1 MDRLRKLES
10 RIVVGREGKALADRL
25 TQVKQE
31 LLAVRSDR
39 DSLRERV
46 DEQEAKLDDAASE
59 IRRLV
64 AALQVRAEQVLGK
77 HTDITDFPPPS
88 HGSGKGSG
96 TGSGIEG
103 AADSTGAGGDRTAAL
118 VADLASLPTAQARRA
133 GLLFEVG
140 RARDAEQ
147 RMAARAAG
155 KEGETTVASE
165 QASKQPHSQARLD
178 LWVDAHARWSPRSI
192 PSCSLTTKPPY
203 VSHAVTSSPPLSS
216 LLPFHHT
223 RRRAP

>member
-1 MDRLRKLES
+1 M
-10 RIVVGREGKALADRL
+10 
-25 TQVKQE
+25 
-31 LLAVRSDR
+31 
-39 DSLRERV
+39 
-46 DEQEAKLDDAASE
+46 
-59 IRRLV
+59 

-77 HTDITDFPPPS
+77 HTDITDSSPPS

-165 QASKQPHSQARLD
+165 
-178 LWVDAHARWSPRSI
+178 HARWSPRSI